1 MFRMI
6 YATFRRMRR
15 RPLGLL
21 LGMRQPHIT
30 TCMKKRCLNTIAVE
44 EGQLPGCRLRSRM
57 AHSWITIAVED
68 GPLPWI
74 SITDKDGP
82 FPWIPIT
89 DEDDPFPWI
98 SIADEDGPFPWI
110 WIAVEDGPF
119 PWISIAAE
127 DGNSPLIAALPPLTG
142 ICTGSVRSILG

>member
-57 AHSWITIAVED
+57 AHSWMTIAVED

-74 SITDKDGP
+74 
-82 FPWIPIT
+82 PIT
-89 DEDDPFPWI
+89 D
-98 SIADEDGPFPWI
+98 
-110 WIAVEDGPF
+110 EDGPF
-119 PWISIAAE
+119 PWISITGE
-127 DGNSPLIAALPPLTG
+127 DGPIPLDLDYWRGWPIPLDLDYGRGWPIPLDLDYGRRWPIPPM
-142 ICTGSVRSILG
+142 